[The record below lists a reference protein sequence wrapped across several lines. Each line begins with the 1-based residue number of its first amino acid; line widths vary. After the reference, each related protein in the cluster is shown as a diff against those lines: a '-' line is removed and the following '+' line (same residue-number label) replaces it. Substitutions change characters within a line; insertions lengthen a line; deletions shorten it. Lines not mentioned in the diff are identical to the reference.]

1 MTSTEPQHVRRN
13 ARVLSIAQ
21 ALGGASPAIIISLGG
36 LVGQTLASQPALA
49 TLPVS
54 MFHLGLAL
62 GTIPAAMLMR
72 RYGRRSGYALGALLG
87 ILGGLVAAYGIAVGS
102 FLLFCT
108 GTALAGLYAS
118 YVQSYR
124 FAVIDGIAPERR
136 ARAISWIMT
145 AGLFAA
151 VIGTQT
157 VIWTRDALPAAPF
170 AGSFLSQA
178 GLALLALLVLSR
190 LHNVPVAVADPQHG
204 SGRPLSEIARQPRF
218 IVAVVAGMVSYG
230 LMSLVMTAAPM
241 AMVGCGHTVGEA
253 ALGIQ
258 WHVLA
263 MYLPSFFTGRL
274 IERYGKARITI
285 LGLLLTA
292 SASAVALSGLGI
304 SHFWGMLVLLGLGW
318 NFGFIGATALLTDC
332 YRPEERTRAQALNDF
347 LVFGSVAAASLASG
361 RLLSVSG
368 WDTVNQLVF
377 PIVALVLALLLWQR
391 LAAHRA

>member
-1 MTSTEPQHVRRN
+1 MTATESTHVRRN
-13 ARVLSIAQ
+13 ARILSVAQ

-36 LVGQTLASQPALA
+36 LVGQALATQPALA
-49 TLPVS
+49 TVPVS
-54 MFHLGLAL
+54 LFHLGLAL

-72 RYGRRSGYALGALLG
+72 HYGRRTGYLLGAVLG
-87 ILGGLVAAYGIAVGS
+87 MLGGLVAAYGIWAGS
-102 FLLFCT
+102 FMLFCA

-124 FAVIDGIAPERR
+124 FAVIDGVAPERR

-157 VIWTRDALPAAPF
+157 VIWTRDALPVAPF

-178 GLALLALLVLSR
+178 ALALLALAVLSR
-190 LHNVPVAVADPQHG
+190 LRPVPVAAADPQHSG
-204 SGRPLSEIARQPRF
+204 GRPLSEIARQPRF

-230 LMSLVMTAAPM
+230 LMSLVMTAAPI

-263 MYLPSFFTGRL
+263 MYMPSFFTGRL
-274 IERYGKARITI
+274 IER
-285 LGLLLTA
+285 
-292 SASAVALSGLGI
+292 
-304 SHFWGMLVLLGLGW
+304 
-318 NFGFIGATALLTDC
+318 
-332 YRPEERTRAQALNDF
+332 
-347 LVFGSVAAASLASG
+347 
-361 RLLSVSG
+361 
-368 WDTVNQLVF
+368 
-377 PIVALVLALLLWQR
+377 
-391 LAAHRA
+391 